1 MKREFKIKVAID
13 YYNDIDNHFISHIKT
28 LDLSNQKGIKELS
41 ELVSHVNNND
51 LYYEVTSIQ
60 STGDWAKCDE
70 YTSLNNLLE
79 VSTRLL
85 TLSDED
91 YERFIAIAK
100 EEVHEVMDILE
111 FELA

>member
-13 YYNDIDNHFISHIKT
+13 YYNDIDNHLISHIKT

-51 LYYEVTSIQ
+51 LYYEVTNIK
-60 STGDWAKCDE
+60 STKDWAKCDE
-70 YTSLNNLLE
+70 YTSLNNVLE

-91 YERFIAIAK
+91 YEKFVAIAK
-100 EEVHEVMDILE
+100 EEIYEVMDILE
-111 FELA
+111 FELN